1 MSILRIY
8 NVSDYVHAGAA
19 PKTKTSFYKPPTYYA
34 GVRELPDGSYSAS
47 RLPTGGIAF
56 MLNPIFERITAD
68 DYEDETLVFC
78 VDDTPTIKR
87 KMYAEV
93 LKDEMG
99 YKATRAKKTLDV
111 SIQRSAIK
119 DILSL
124 VSPNVLFAEG
134 YEADDI
140 IASLVKEYRNSYDHI
155 YIHTRD
161 TDLYCLVNDNVSIE
175 PVGVQ
180 GKVVTKENFYSVMA
194 DKHNYPLPF
203 NGVLLEKLFYGDRSD
218 NIPGIGDYYIN
229 KVKSYIT
236 KDKYKYLVNLTAFKS
251 WVSIATDNNPVVM
264 GIVNL
269 LLPLDVPSEYLTL
282 YDEPINL
289 NRLCYLGNKVQNKYC
304 KKNIWNNGEEFLE
317 VKEILDYYTD
327 EYYMKGGRCNV

>member
-1 MSILRIY
+1 MSVLRIY

-19 PKTKTSFYKPPTYYA
+19 PRSNSSFYKPPSYYA

-56 MLNPIFERITAD
+56 MLNPIFERIASD
-68 DYEDETLVFC
+68 DYENETLVFC

-87 KMYAEV
+87 QMYAEF

-111 SIQRSAIK
+111 SIQRNAIK
-119 DILSL
+119 DVLSL
-124 VSPNVLFAEG
+124 VSHNVLFAEG

-140 IASLVKEYRNSYDHI
+140 IASLVFTYKKSYDHI

-161 TDLYCLVNDNVSIE
+161 TDLYCLVDDNVSIE

-180 GKVVTKENFYSVMA
+180 GKTVTKDNFSNVIG
-194 DKHNYPLPF
+194 DKNNYPLPF
-203 NGVLLEKLFYGDRSD
+203 NGILMEKLFYGDRSD
-218 NIPGIGDYYIN
+218 NIPGIGDYFIN

-236 KDKYKYLVNLTAFKS
+236 KDKYKYLVNLNLFRT
-251 WVSIATDNNPVVM
+251 WVGNAVNYDPRVM
-264 GIVNL
+264 GIVKL
-269 LLPLDVPSEYLTL
+269 LLPLEVPEEYLTL

-289 NRLCYLGNKVQNKYC
+289 SRLCYLGNKVQNKYC
-304 KKNIWNNGEEFLE
+304 KKNIWNDGEEFLE